1 MDTKTG
7 NVGLAIG
14 QQESSDGCR
23 VDNDNNLLYFSD
35 VLAARVSVYDLNPST
50 GAVIARNVTFSA
62 PGMQMLDDFCLD
74 STGELI
80 YAADFHNG
88 TVVVFNADGSSTEPY
103 YLMEGVTTP
112 TSVRFGAGDS
122 FNSSCVY
129 VSEGG
134 ALIPE
139 IKDREVLQGPYSL
152 NLPIQ

>member
-23 VDNDNNLLYFSD
+23 VDNENNLLYFSD

-50 GAVIARNVTFSA
+50 GAVIARNVTYDA

-88 TVVVFNADGSSTEPY
+88 TVVV
-103 YLMEGVTTP
+103 L
-112 TSVRFGAGDS
+112 
-122 FNSSCVY
+122 
-129 VSEGG
+129 
-134 ALIPE
+134 L
-139 IKDREVLQGPYSL
+139 
-152 NLPIQ
+152 